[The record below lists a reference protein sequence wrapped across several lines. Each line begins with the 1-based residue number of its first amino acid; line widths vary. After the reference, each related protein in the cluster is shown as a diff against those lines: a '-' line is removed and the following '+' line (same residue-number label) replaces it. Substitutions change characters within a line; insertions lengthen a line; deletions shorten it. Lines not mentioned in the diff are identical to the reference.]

1 MEKPESVWKD
11 NYTAITI
18 ERNLTSNDILKIDFP
33 VYVCSRDKVPHWQTI
48 RELYRY
54 FRDQLQEKSQYKH
67 LFVTLDG
74 GAAPYE
80 MTCAIYK
87 SSREV
92 IWSQDAAIQEKA
104 KEKFANWKEI
114 ESFYN
119 YLYTSIAETK
129 ENQKKD
135 ELFAE
140 QWKQLQ
146 QNEQE
151 KQAAEAKLKEER
163 RKKYLQRDPT
173 NPAARNQK
181 ARRHLER
188 LGYTLHKSNK
198 IRYYT
203 ADDRGQYKIVDASGK
218 AVLGKKFDASIDD
231 VERFYIAQD
240 KKRWSGRY
248 GLTEEEQKPQR
259 DLKREKKTAAQ
270 LKKYGFVLTYDK
282 YYGYSIKD
290 SLGYTMEHCKNIKKA
305 EEIVEKLKKK
315 GFKERESPVKQKKIL
330 DAFDKKLTYNRNM
343 PDIFWGVG
351 FNWKSATHNKGYMI
365 YTDCGNDKILLGENY
380 SLTLDDV
387 EAYLKKEGR
396 EDWQKENGARYQ
408 LRKRGLLLKKKR
420 VRDWNNYDPH
430 EFQIVDAATK
440 EIVAGAETR
449 LTLEDVE
456 SWILR
461 DNCLEKST

>member
-1 MEKPESVWKD
+1 MEKPERIWKD
-11 NYTAITI
+11 TYTAVTI
-18 ERNLTSNDILKIDFP
+18 ERNLTSNDILKINFP
-33 VYVCSRDKVPHWQTI
+33 VVWCSRNKVPHWQTI

-67 LFVTLDG
+67 LFVTLNG

-87 SSREV
+87 SNREV
-92 IWSQDAAIQEKA
+92 IWSQDTTVQEKA

-114 ESFYN
+114 ESFYK
-119 YLYTSIAETK
+119 YLFASIAETK
-129 ENQKKD
+129 ENQKKA

-140 QWKQLQ
+140 QWKRLKQ
-146 QNEQE
+146 QQ
-151 KQAAEAKLKEER
+151 QAEEARLKEER
-163 RKKYLQRDPT
+163 HKKYLQRDPT

-231 VERFYIAQD
+231 VERFYTAQD
-240 KKRWSGRY
+240 KKRWAHRY
-248 GLTEEEQKPQR
+248 NHDSAEEEKPER
-259 DLKREKKTAAQ
+259 NLKREKKVAAQ

-305 EEIVEKLKKK
+305 EEIADKLKKK
-315 GFKERESPVKQKKIL
+315 GFKERESPVKQRKIL
-330 DAFDKKLTYNRNM
+330 DAFNKKITYNRNM
-343 PDIFWGVG
+343 PDIYCGIG
-351 FNWKSATHNKGYMI
+351 FNWKSTTHNKGYMI
-365 YTDCGNDKILLGENY
+365 FEHYGYKKVLFGENY

-387 EAYLKKEGR
+387 EAYLKTEGR
-396 EDWQKENGARYQ
+396 NDDQKENAVRYQ
-408 LRKRGLLLKKKR
+408 LRKSGLLLKKKR

-449 LTLEDVE
+449 LTLEEVE

>member
-1 MEKPESVWKD
+1 MEKPEIIWKD
-11 NYTAITI
+11 TYTAVTI

-33 VYVCSRDKVPHWQTI
+33 VVWCSRNKVPHWQTI

-54 FRDQLQEKSQYKH
+54 FRDQLQEKCQYKH

-119 YLYTSIAETK
+119 YLYVSIAETK

-146 QNEQE
+146 QNEQAQ
-151 KQAAEAKLKEER
+151 QAAKAQLKEER
-163 RKKYLQRDPT
+163 REKYLQRDPT

-188 LGYTLHKSNK
+188 LGYKLYKSRK
-198 IRYYT
+198 IYGYT
-203 ADDRGQYKIVDASGK
+203 PDDQGQFKIVDASGK
-218 AVLGKKFDASIDD
+218 AVLGKKFDATLED
-231 VERFYIAQD
+231 VERFYTVLD
-240 KKRWSGRY
+240 KKRWPNRY
-248 GLTEEEQKPQR
+248 DIEEQKPPQR
-259 DLKREKKTAAQ
+259 DLKREKKAAAQ
-270 LKKYGFVLTYDK
+270 LKKYGFVLTYEE
-282 YYGYSIKD
+282 YGVYIIED
-290 SLGYTMEHCKNIKKA
+290 SLGYTVEHFKNIKKA
-305 EEIVEKLKKK
+305 EEIAEKLKKK

-330 DAFDKKLTYNRNM
+330 DAFDKKITDNRNM
-343 PDIFWGVG
+343 PDIYCGIG
-351 FNWKSATHNKGYMI
+351 FNWKSTTHNKGYMI
-365 YTDCGNDKILLGENY
+365 YEHYGYKKVLFGENY

-396 EDWQKENGARYQ
+396 EDWQKENAVRYQ
-408 LRKRGLLLKKKR
+408 LRKRGYLLRKKR

-440 EIVAGAETR
+440 EIVAGAETK
-449 LTLEDVE
+449 LTLEEVE

>member
-18 ERNLTSNDILKIDFP
+18 ERNLTSNDLLKIDFP
-33 VYVCSRDKVPHWQTI
+33 VYVCSRNKVPHWETI
-48 RELYRY
+48 RALYRY
-54 FRDQLQEKSQYKH
+54 FRDQLQEKCQYKH

-74 GAAPYE
+74 GAAPHE
-80 MTCAIYK
+80 MICSIYK

-92 IWSQDAAIQEKA
+92 IWSQAVAIQERT

-119 YLYTSIAETK
+119 YLYASIAEIK

-146 QNEQE
+146 QNEQAQ
-151 KQAAEAKLKEER
+151 QAAEAQLKEER

-198 IRYYT
+198 ICYYT
-203 ADDRGQYKIVDASGK
+203 ADDRGQYKIVDDSGK
-218 AVLGKKFDASIDD
+218 AVLGEKFDASIDD
-231 VERFYIAQD
+231 VEQFYTAQD
-240 KKRWSGRY
+240 KKRWAHRY
-248 GLTEEEQKPQR
+248 NLDAAEEKKPER

-270 LKKYGFVLTYDK
+270 LKKYGFVLTYDE
-282 YYGYSIKD
+282 YDAAYSIED
-290 SLGYTMEHCKNIKKA
+290 SLGFNMEYCKNIKKT
-305 EEIVEKLKKK
+305 EEIIEKLKKK
-315 GFKERESPVKQKKIL
+315 GFKEREKPVKQRKIL
-330 DAFDKKLTYNRNM
+330 HEFEEKVSSNQ
-343 PDIFWGVG
+343 DIWVQVG
-351 FNWKSATHNKGYMI
+351 FDWKSTERNKGYMI
-365 YTDCGNDKILLGENY
+365 VDRDKTLLGENY
-380 SLTLDDV
+380 SLTLDDIA
-387 EAYLKKEGR
+387 AYIKKEGC
-396 EDWQKENGARYQ
+396 EDWQKENAVRYQ
-408 LRKRGLLLKKKR
+408 LRKHGYLLRKKK

-430 EFQIVDAATK
+430 EFQIVDAVTK

-456 SWILR
+456 HWILR